1 MRKKKV
7 WILLLVLA
15 AILYLVFPQTV
26 FHSENDLTIDSII
39 FNDAA
44 GQKIDVTE
52 QINAVALKT
61 TLTMMKSGKLP
72 LSPIDDHVDYEIN
85 LRDKNGSYT
94 IYIAQPGRT
103 STICAKDSQRGYAVQ
118 NSDAWRGILY
128 SLTKDAYK

>member
-44 GQKIDVTE
+44 GQKID
-52 QINAVALKT
+52 AV
-61 TLTMMKSGKLP
+61 
-72 LSPIDDHVDYEIN
+72 
-85 LRDKNGSYT
+85 SYT
-94 IYIAQPGRT
+94 HLIQKQNRAIA
-103 STICAKDSQRGYAVQ
+103 IE
-118 NSDAWRGILY
+118 NSC
-128 SLTKDAYK
+128 